1 MVRILIADDQGMI
14 RSALATLLGMEPDFE
29 IVAQLDSGQAILTAA
44 RQVRPDVAL
53 LDVEMPGGDGLTAA
67 QALHAEFPECH
78 ILILTTFGRPGYLR
92 RAMDAGASGFV
103 LKDGPVENLIRAI
116 REVLG
121 GRKVIDPALATA
133 AIAAGPNP
141 LTARERDV
149 LAASADGSS
158 VADVAARLYLSE
170 GTVRNY
176 ISVVIGKT
184 GTRNRME
191 AVRVATDRG
200 WI

>member
-29 IVAQLDSGQAILTAA
+29 IVAQLDSGQAILAAA
-44 RQVRPDVAL
+44 RQARPDVAL

-176 ISVVIGKT
+176 ISMVIGKT

-191 AVRVATDRG
+191 AVRAATDRG

>member
-1 MVRILIADDQGMI
+1 
-14 RSALATLLGMEPDFE
+14 
-29 IVAQLDSGQAILTAA
+29 
-44 RQVRPDVAL
+44 
-53 LDVEMPGGDGLTAA
+53 
-67 QALHAEFPECH
+67 
-78 ILILTTFGRPGYLR
+78 
-92 RAMDAGASGFV
+92 
-103 LKDGPVENLIRAI
+103 
-116 REVLG
+116 VLG

-176 ISVVIGKT
+176 ISMVIGKT

-191 AVRVATDRG
+191 AVRAATDRG

>member
-29 IVAQLDSGQAILTAA
+29 IVAQLDSGQAILAAA
-44 RQVRPDVAL
+44 RQARPDVAL

>member
-29 IVAQLDSGQAILTAA
+29 IVAQLDSGQAILAAA
-44 RQVRPDVAL
+44 RQARPDVAL

-191 AVRVATDRG
+191 AVRAATDRG